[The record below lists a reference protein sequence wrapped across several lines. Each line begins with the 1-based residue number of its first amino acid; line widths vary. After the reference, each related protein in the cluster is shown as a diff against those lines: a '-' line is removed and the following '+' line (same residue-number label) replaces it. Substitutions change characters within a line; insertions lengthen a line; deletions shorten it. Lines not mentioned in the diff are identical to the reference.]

1 MSVDFQW
8 AKSIREICKLI
19 MNTCL
24 VTIITNKRLFITQRQ
39 GIEKMFMLE
48 CIHWTIINGFSHT
61 MNSVCRVSIF
71 LCKRFWHWNF
81 VAPKMHLMDVMLYM
95 LIECILRFYN
105 SIYDSIHFEELH
117 CNGIN
122 SLIIHI
128 HSTLILP
135 KFFRK
140 AIILKNATI

>member
-1 MSVDFQW
+1 MSISDNFPFLDYLNSCPMSVDFQW

-71 LCKRFWHWNF
+71 LCKKFWHWNF
-81 VAPKMHLMDVMLYM
+81 VAPKMHLMDVKLYM
-95 LIECILRFYN
+95 LIECVIALKYV
-105 SIYDSIHFEELH
+105 E
-117 CNGIN
+117 
-122 SLIIHI
+122 IIKREFVI
-128 HSTLILP
+128 P
-135 KFFRK
+135 
-140 AIILKNATI
+140 

>member
-1 MSVDFQW
+1 MLKYSMSISDNFPFLDYLNSCPMSVDFQW

-71 LCKRFWHWNF
+71 LCKKFWHWNF
-81 VAPKMHLMDVMLYM
+81 VAPKNAFNGCQALHVNWMYVEIMK
-95 LIECILRFYN
+95 N
-105 SIYDSIHFEELH
+105 SIY
-117 CNGIN
+117 NPIN
-122 SLIIHI
+122 
-128 HSTLILP
+128 
-135 KFFRK
+135 F
-140 AIILKNATI
+140 